1 MTYPHPLF
9 FYTRL
14 TRTPPPS
21 YRKHPPLESRKV
33 VMKIN
38 ICGTM
43 RLLSLRNYMLDFAK
57 IGISDTYTCL

>member
-21 YRKHPPLESRKV
+21 TQETPPFGV
-33 VMKIN
+33 PY
-38 ICGTM
+38 
-43 RLLSLRNYMLDFAK
+43 LLLLLRNYMLDFAK